1 MSCVVPTLPCLLV
14 FSLEITS
21 QWIALKYYSQFSA
34 PADSTRVSDKPCA
47 GGILRFPDFSCLPS
61 VLSIMMESD
70 ESHKVASIFIRECY
84 ITWFDRFVLDV
95 KRWSTEKFGLSSTPA
110 VFGPLLRV
118 DREDPHRIVP
128 TLPNQATGVSSS
140 SPSFQ
145 PARRV

>member
-34 PADSTRVSDKPCA
+34 AADSTRVSDKPCA
-47 GGILRFPDFSCLPS
+47 GGILRFPDFSGLPS

-70 ESHKVASIFIRECY
+70 ESRKVASIFMRECY

-95 KRWSTEKFGLSSTPA
+95 KRWPTGKFGLSSTPGCGKTMA
-110 VFGPLLRV
+110 INFILKMATSVPELR
-118 DREDPHRIVP
+118 DRPVLVQYRKEFFYIKS
-128 TLPNQATGVSSS
+128 G
-140 SPSFQ
+140 
-145 PARRV
+145 